1 VLKAKPEGRSVL
13 LIYRPMWFMRSIGQR
28 FLGILDRLQ
37 RAFHRSPPAFRRG
50 AAMLVDALIV
60 IESFAVAL
68 LFRFNGQVPVDF
80 WRLFWP
86 FAAFSAIAFVLLLNG
101 NGVYQSILRYTGI
114 YQGVRVLSATA
125 MAAGGLFIAVFAIG
139 PGGFGIMKEV
149 NPVPLSVPLI
159 GSLLA
164 YVQLVAVRLYP
175 RVFYEMSLREVER
188 RTRTAI
194 VGTGEPGVALA
205 GHIWRTAAGEAQVV
219 GFISDSR
226 AEVGRH
232 IEGATVLGVVDD
244 LQGIIS
250 QHGIDQVIIAKPQAG
265 REEMDWIWRTSIR
278 ASAEVKVMPD
288 LGEFLAEGAIRLR
301 ELQIEDLLGRE
312 PVDIDLEALSDSING
327 KRVLVTGAGGSI
339 GKELSRQI
347 SRLGPAK
354 LVLLDRDES
363 GLYYLNTELRRED
376 FFDAEVFVGDVTHAE
391 RVSFAFETFGP
402 QLVFHAAAYKHVPMM
417 ELQATEAVVNN
428 VLGTLNVARAAGAY
442 GTSKFINVSTDKAV
456 NPVNVMGAT
465 KRLAEMV
472 VKNLSAEYPET
483 IYASVR
489 FGNVLGSRGSV
500 VPTFRQ
506 QIEAGGPVTV
516 THPDMIRYF
525 MTIPEAVSL
534 ILQAGAM
541 ADAYGTYVLE
551 MGRPVA
557 ITDLARKMIEIMG
570 APNVKIRFVGL
581 RPGEKLKEELF
592 EEGEEREATSHPMV
606 FKLSS
611 ENMTPPGDPNFAEL
625 IDAMVFHAR
634 GQETGTSLEY
644 LRRAVPNYS
653 ASDLPEKTESS
664 LDRPL

>member
-1 VLKAKPEGRSVL
+1 
-13 LIYRPMWFMRSIGQR
+13 M
-28 FLGILDRLQ
+28 LDRLQ
-37 RAFHRSPPAFRRG
+37 RTFHRSPPAFRRG

-60 IESFAVAL
+60 MESFAVAL
-68 LFRFNGQVPVDF
+68 LFRFNGDVKSPF
-80 WRLFWP
+80 WGTFWP
-86 FAAFSAIAFVLLLNG
+86 FALFSALAFVLLLNES
-101 NGVYQSILRYTGI
+101 GVYQSILRYTGI

-125 MAAGGLFIAVFAIG
+125 IAAGGLFIAVFAVG
-139 PGGFGIMKEV
+139 PDGLRIMNY
-149 NPVPLSVPLI
+149 NPVPLSVPLM
-159 GSLLA
+159 GSVLA

-175 RVFYEMSLREVER
+175 RVFYELSLREIGR

-205 GHIWRTAAGEAQVV
+205 GHIWRTAAMEAQVV
-219 GFISDSR
+219 GFVSESR

-232 IEGATVLGVVDD
+232 IEGAPVLGVVED
-244 LQGIIS
+244 LEELIS
-250 QHGIDQVIIAKPQAG
+250 RHGIDQVIIATPQAS
-265 REEMDWIWRTSIR
+265 REEMDWIWRTSTR

-288 LGEFLAEGAIRLR
+288 IGEFLAEGAIRLR

-312 PVDIDLEALSDSING
+312 PVDIDLDALSGYING
-327 KRVLVTGAGGSI
+327 NRVLVTGAAGSI

-363 GLYYLNTELRRED
+363 GLYYLNEELHRDD
-376 FFDAEVFVGDVTHAE
+376 FFDAETFVGDVTQPE
-391 RVSFAFETFGP
+391 RISFVFERFRP
-402 QLVFHAAAYKHVPMM
+402 ELVFHAAAYKHVPMM
-417 ELQATEAVVNN
+417 ELQATEAVINN
-428 VLGTLNVARAAGAY
+428 VFGTLNVARAAGAY
-442 GTSKFINVSTDKAV
+442 GAAKFVNVSTDKAV

-465 KRLAEMV
+465 KRLSEMV
-472 VKNLSAEYPET
+472 VKNLAGEYPET
-483 IYASVR
+483 VYTSVR

-541 ADAYGTYVLE
+541 AEGYGTYVLE
-551 MGRPVA
+551 MGRPVK

-570 APNVKIRFVGL
+570 APNVGIKFVGL
-581 RPGEKLKEELF
+581 RPGEKLSEELF
-592 EEGEEREATSHPMV
+592 EEGEEREPTAHGMV
-606 FKLSS
+606 FRLSS
-611 ENMTPPGDPNFAEL
+611 ENMTPPVEGDL
-625 IDAMVFHAR
+625 SDLVDAMVFHAR
-634 GQETGTSLEY
+634 GQEAGKALEL

-653 ASDLPEKTESS
+653 AADLPDPQESR
-664 LDRPL
+664 LDYPQGF

>member
-1 VLKAKPEGRSVL
+1 
-13 LIYRPMWFMRSIGQR
+13 MWFVQR
-28 FLGILDRLQ
+28 MGERLLGRVDRLQ

-60 IESFAVAL
+60 IESFAVTLIVRVA
-68 LFRFNGQVPVDF
+68 GDTASPPF
-80 WRLFWP
+80 WPFFWP
-86 FAAFSAIAFVLLLNG
+86 FAVFSALAFVLLLNA

-125 MAAGGLFIAVFAIG
+125 MAAGGLSLTVICVG
-139 PGGFGIMKEV
+139 PWGFGLMDF
-149 NPVPLSVPLI
+149 NPVPLSVPLM
-159 GSLLA
+159 GSVLA

-175 RVFYEMSLREVER
+175 RVFYEMSLREVGR
-188 RTRTAI
+188 RTRTVI

-205 GHIWRTAAGEAQVV
+205 GHIWRTAASETQVV
-219 GFISDSR
+219 GFVSGSPV
-226 AEVGRH
+226 EVGRH
-232 IEGATVLGVVDD
+232 IEGSPVLGEVED
-244 LQGIIS
+244 LEELIA
-250 QHGIDQVIIAKPQAG
+250 QHGIDQVIIAMPQAS

-288 LGEFLAEGAIRLR
+288 LGEYLAEGAIKLR

-312 PVDIDLEALSDSING
+312 PVDIDLDALSDYINN

-354 LVLLDRDES
+354 LILLDRDES

-376 FFDAEVFVGDVTHAE
+376 FYDTEVFVGDITHSE
-391 RVSFAFETFGP
+391 RVSFAFETFRP

-456 NPVNVMGAT
+456 SPVNVMGAT

-472 VKNLSAEYPET
+472 VRELSLEYPET

-541 ADAYGTYVLE
+541 AESYGTYVLE

-570 APNVKIRFVGL
+570 APNVTIKFVGL
-581 RPGEKLKEELF
+581 RPGEKLKEELS
-592 EEGEEREATSHPMV
+592 EEGEQRDTTAHQMV
-606 FKLSS
+606 FRLSS
-611 ENMTPPGDPNFAEL
+611 ENMSPPGDSNLSEL

-634 GQETGTSLEY
+634 GQEGGRAIQL

-653 ASDLPEKTESS
+653 AADLPEVTESRI
-664 LDRPL
+664 DYPL

>member
-1 VLKAKPEGRSVL
+1 MWL
-13 LIYRPMWFMRSIGQR
+13 LQNIGQR
-28 FLGILDRLQ
+28 LLGTLDRLQ

-60 IESFAVAL
+60 IESFAVVLIVRVA
-68 LFRFNGQVPVDF
+68 GDVETPF
-80 WRLFWP
+80 WPFFWP
-86 FAAFSAIAFVLLLNG
+86 FAVFSALAFVLLLNES
-101 NGVYQSILRYTGI
+101 GVYRSILRYTGI
-114 YQGVRVLSATA
+114 YQGVQVLSATA
-125 MAAGGLFIAVFAIG
+125 IAAGGLFLTVFCVG
-139 PGGFGIMKEV
+139 PAGFGIMQI
-149 NPVPLSVPLI
+149 NPVPLSVPLV
-159 GSLLA
+159 GSVLA

-175 RVFYEMSLREVER
+175 RVFYELSLREVGR
-188 RTRTAI
+188 RTRVAI

-205 GHIWRTAAGEAQVV
+205 GHIWRTAASEAQVV
-219 GFISDSR
+219 GFVSR
-226 AEVGRH
+226 SPVEVGRH
-232 IEGATVLGVVDD
+232 IEGSPVLGVVQD
-244 LQGIIS
+244 LADLIS
-250 QHGIDQVIIAKPQAG
+250 QHGIDQVIIAMPQAG

-288 LGEFLAEGAIRLR
+288 LGEYLAEGAIRLR

-312 PVDIDLEALSDSING
+312 PVDIDLEALSEYING
-327 KRVLVTGAGGSI
+327 KRVLVTGASGSI

-347 SRLGPAK
+347 SRLGPAR
-354 LVLLDRDES
+354 LILLDRDES
-363 GLYYLNTELRRED
+363 GLYYLSQELRRED
-376 FFDAEVFVGDVTHAE
+376 FYDAEVFVGDVTIPE
-391 RVSFAFETFGP
+391 RIGFVFERFRP
-402 QLVFHAAAYKHVPMM
+402 QLVFHAAAYKPVPKM
-417 ELQATEAVVNN
+417 ELQATEAIVNN
-428 VLGTLNVARAAGAY
+428 VFGTLNVARAAGAY
-442 GTSKFINVSTDKAV
+442 GASKFINVSTDKAV

-465 KRLAEMV
+465 KRLAEMLV
-472 VKNLSAEYPET
+472 RSTASEYPET

-506 QIEAGGPVTV
+506 QIEVGGPVTV

-541 ADAYGTYVLE
+541 AEAYGTYVLE

-570 APNVKIRFVGL
+570 APNVKIKFVGL

-592 EEGEEREATSHPMV
+592 EEGEERDSTSHQMV

-611 ENMTPPGDPNFAEL
+611 ENMSPPDDSNLSEL

-634 GQETGTSLEY
+634 SQETEMALEL
-644 LRRAVPNYS
+644 LRRTVPNYS
-653 ASDLPEKTESS
+653 ATDLTEVAESKI
-664 LDRPL
+664 DYPL

>member
-1 VLKAKPEGRSVL
+1 MRIFQRTGERL
-13 LIYRPMWFMRSIGQR
+13 LG
-28 FLGILDRLQ
+28 LVDRLQ
-37 RAFHRSPPAFRRG
+37 RAFHRSPPGFRRG

-60 IESFAVAL
+60 IESFAVVLVVRLSGDAET
-68 LFRFNGQVPVDF
+68 PF
-80 WRLFWP
+80 WPFFWP
-86 FAAFSAIAFVLLLNG
+86 FAVFSALAFVLLLNES
-101 NGVYQSILRYTGI
+101 GVYRSILRYTGI
-114 YQGVRVLSATA
+114 YQGVQVLSATA
-125 MAAGGLFIAVFAIG
+125 LAAGGLFLAVFCLG
-139 PGGFGIMKEV
+139 PYGFGITQG
-149 NPVPLSVPLI
+149 NPAPLSVPLV
-159 GSLLA
+159 GSGLA

-175 RVFYEMSLREVER
+175 RVFYELSLREVGR
-188 RTRTAI
+188 RTRVAI

-205 GHIWRTAAGEAQVV
+205 GHIWRTAAAETQVV
-219 GFISDSR
+219 GFVSDSR
-226 AEVGRH
+226 VEVGRRV
-232 IEGATVLGVVDD
+232 ESAPVLGVVED
-244 LQGIIS
+244 LEELIAQN
-250 QHGIDQVIIAKPQAG
+250 GIDQVIIAMPQAS

-288 LGEFLAEGAIRLR
+288 LGEYLAEGAIKLR
-301 ELQIEDLLGRE
+301 ELLIEDLLGRE
-312 PVDIDLEALSDSING
+312 PVDIDLDALSDYINS

-339 GKELSRQI
+339 GQELSRQI

-376 FFDAEVFVGDVTHAE
+376 FYDTEVFVGDITHSE
-391 RVSFAFETFGP
+391 RVSFAFETFRP

-417 ELQATEAVVNN
+417 EQQATEAIVNN

-456 NPVNVMGAT
+456 SPVNVMGAT

-472 VKNLSAEYPET
+472 VRELSLQYPET

-541 ADAYGTYVLE
+541 AEDYGTYVLE

-570 APNVKIRFVGL
+570 APSVQIKFIGL

-592 EEGEEREATSHPMV
+592 EEGEQRMPTEHPMV
-606 FKLSS
+606 FHLLS
-611 ENMTPPGDPNFAEL
+611 ENMSPPEGSDLLEMV
-625 IDAMVFHAR
+625 DAMVFNAR
-634 GQETGTSLEY
+634 GQEAGKSLEL
-644 LRRAVPNYS
+644 LRQAVPNYS
-653 ASDLPEKTESS
+653 ATDLPETRESGFKY
-664 LDRPL
+664 PPQW

>member
-1 VLKAKPEGRSVL
+1 MWL
-13 LIYRPMWFMRSIGQR
+13 LRRMGERLLR
-28 FLGILDRLQ
+28 AVDRLQ

-60 IESFAVAL
+60 IESFAVTLIVRVSGDAET
-68 LFRFNGQVPVDF
+68 PF
-80 WRLFWP
+80 WPFFWP
-86 FAAFSAIAFVLLLNG
+86 FAVFSALAFVLLLNES
-101 NGVYQSILRYTGI
+101 GVYRSILRYTGI
-114 YQGVRVLSATA
+114 YQGVQVLSATA
-125 MAAGGLFIAVFAIG
+125 IAAGGLFIAVFCVG
-139 PGGFGIMKEV
+139 PFGFGITRV
-149 NPVPLSVPLI
+149 NIVPLS
-159 GSLLA
+159 
-164 YVQLVAVRLYP
+164 VQLVAVRLYP
-175 RVFYEMSLREVER
+175 RVFYEMSLREVGR
-188 RTRTAI
+188 RTRTVI

-205 GHIWRTAAGEAQVV
+205 GHIWRTAASETQVV
-219 GFISDSR
+219 GFVSR
-226 AEVGRH
+226 SPVDVGRH
-232 IEGATVLGVVDD
+232 IEGAPVLGVVED
-244 LQGIIS
+244 LENLIA
-250 QHGIDQVIIAKPQAG
+250 QHGIDQVIIAMPQAS

-288 LGEFLAEGAIRLR
+288 PGEYLAEGAIKLR

-312 PVDIDLEALSDSING
+312 PVDIDLDALSDYING

-354 LVLLDRDES
+354 LILLDRDES

-376 FFDAEVFVGDVTHAE
+376 FYDAEVFVGDVTHAE
-391 RVSFAFETFGP
+391 RVSYAFETFRP

-428 VLGTLNVARAAGAY
+428 VLGTLNVGRAAGAY
-442 GTSKFINVSTDKAV
+442 RTSKFINVSTDKAV
-456 NPVNVMGAT
+456 SPVNGMGAT

-472 VKNLSAEYPET
+472 VRNLSVEYPET
-483 IYASVR
+483 VYASVR

-534 ILQAGAM
+534 ILQAGAV
-541 ADAYGTYVLE
+541 AEGYGTYVLE

-570 APNVKIRFVGL
+570 APNVNMKFVGL
-581 RPGEKLKEELF
+581 RPGEKLKEELS
-592 EEGEEREATSHPMV
+592 EEGEQRDPTAHQMV

-611 ENMTPPGDPNFAEL
+611 ENMSPPDNSNLSEL

-634 GQETGTSLEY
+634 GQEGGKALQL

-653 ASDLPEKTESS
+653 AVDLPEATKSK
-664 LDRPL
+664 LDYPL

>member
-1 VLKAKPEGRSVL
+1 MWL
-13 LIYRPMWFMRSIGQR
+13 LQRIGER
-28 FLGILDRLQ
+28 LLDRVDRLQ

-60 IESFAVAL
+60 IESFAVTLIVRVA
-68 LFRFNGQVPVDF
+68 GDTAGPPF
-80 WRLFWP
+80 WPFFWP
-86 FAAFSAIAFVLLLNG
+86 FAVFSALAFVLLLNA

-125 MAAGGLFIAVFAIG
+125 MAAGGLSLTVICVG
-139 PGGFGIMKEV
+139 PWGFGLMDF
-149 NPVPLSVPLI
+149 NPVPLSVPLM
-159 GSLLA
+159 GSVLA

-175 RVFYEMSLREVER
+175 RVFYEMSLREVGR
-188 RTRTAI
+188 RTRTVI

-205 GHIWRTAAGEAQVV
+205 GHIWRTAASETQVV
-219 GFISDSR
+219 GFVSR
-226 AEVGRH
+226 SPVEVGRH
-232 IEGATVLGVVDD
+232 IEGSPVLGVVED
-244 LQGIIS
+244 LEELIA
-250 QHGIDQVIIAKPQAG
+250 QHGIDQVIIAMPQAS

-278 ASAEVKVMPD
+278 ASAQVKVMPD
-288 LGEFLAEGAIRLR
+288 LGEYLAEGAIKLR

-312 PVDIDLEALSDSING
+312 PVDIDLDALSEYINS

-354 LVLLDRDES
+354 LILLDRDES

-376 FFDAEVFVGDVTHAE
+376 FYDTEVFVGDVTHSE
-391 RVSFAFETFGP
+391 RVSFAFETFRP

-417 ELQATEAVVNN
+417 EQQATEAIVNN

-456 NPVNVMGAT
+456 SPVNVMGAT

-472 VKNLSAEYPET
+472 VRELSLQYPET

-541 ADAYGTYVLE
+541 AEGYGTYVLE

-570 APNVKIRFVGL
+570 APNVSIKFVGL
-581 RPGEKLKEELF
+581 RPGEKLKEELS
-592 EEGEEREATSHPMV
+592 EEGEQRDTTVHPMV
-606 FKLSS
+606 FRLSS
-611 ENMTPPGDPNFAEL
+611 ENMSPPGDSNLSEL

-634 GQETGTSLEY
+634 GQEGGRALQL

-653 ASDLPEKTESS
+653 AADLAEVTESR
-664 LDRPL
+664 LDYPL

>member
-1 VLKAKPEGRSVL
+1 MWL
-13 LIYRPMWFMRSIGQR
+13 LQRIGER
-28 FLGILDRLQ
+28 LLGPVDRLQ

-60 IESFAVAL
+60 MESFAVAL
-68 LFRFNGQVPVDF
+68 LFRFAGEVPGDF
-80 WRLFWP
+80 WRMFWP
-86 FAAFSAIAFVLLLNG
+86 FALFSALAFVLLLNG

-139 PGGFGIMKEV
+139 PWGFGIMKEV
-149 NPVPLSVPLI
+149 NPVPLSVPLM
-159 GSLLA
+159 GSVLA

-175 RVFYEMSLREVER
+175 RVFYEMSLREVGR

-194 VGTGEPGVALA
+194 VGTGEAGVALA
-205 GHIWRTAAGEAQVV
+205 GHIWRTAASEAQVV
-219 GFISDSR
+219 GFVSDSR
-226 AEVGRH
+226 SEVGRH
-232 IEGATVLGVVDD
+232 IEGASVLGVVED
-244 LQGIIS
+244 LEGLIA
-250 QHGIDQVIIAKPQAG
+250 QHGIDQVIIAKPQAS

-288 LGEFLAEGAIRLR
+288 LGEFLAEGAIKLR

-312 PVDIDLEALSDSING
+312 PVDIDLEALSDYING

-339 GKELSRQI
+339 GRELSRQI

-354 LVLLDRDES
+354 LILLDRDES

-376 FFDAEVFVGDVTHAE
+376 FYDTEVFVGDITHSE
-391 RVSFAFETFGP
+391 RVSFAFETFRP

-417 ELQATEAVVNN
+417 ELQATEAVGNN

-442 GTSKFINVSTDKAV
+442 RTSKFINVSTDKAV

-472 VKNLSAEYPET
+472 VKNLSGEYPET
-483 IYASVR
+483 VYASVR

-541 ADAYGTYVLE
+541 AERYGTYVLE

-557 ITDLARKMIEIMG
+557 ITDLAQKMIERMG
-570 APNVKIRFVGL
+570 APNVKIKFVGL

-592 EEGEEREATSHPMV
+592 EEGEEREPTAHQMV
-606 FKLSS
+606 FRLSS
-611 ENMTPPGDPNFAEL
+611 ENMSPPGDSNLSEL
-625 IDAMVFHAR
+625 IDTMVFHAR
-634 GQETGTSLEY
+634 GQEGGMALQF

-653 ASDLPEKTESS
+653 VADMPEVTKSK
-664 LDRPL
+664 LDQHFS

>member
-1 VLKAKPEGRSVL
+1 MWLLKRIGERL
-13 LIYRPMWFMRSIGQR
+13 LGPV
-28 FLGILDRLQ
+28 DRLQ

-60 IESFAVAL
+60 IESFAVTL
-68 LFRFNGQVPVDF
+68 LFRFAGEVPGDF
-80 WRLFWP
+80 WRMFWP
-86 FAAFSAIAFVLLLNG
+86 FALFSALAFVLLLNG

-139 PGGFGIMKEV
+139 PWGFGIMKEV
-149 NPVPLSVPLI
+149 NPVPLSVPLM
-159 GSLLA
+159 GSVLA

-175 RVFYEMSLREVER
+175 RVFYEMSLREVGR
-188 RTRTAI
+188 RTRTVI

-205 GHIWRTAAGEAQVV
+205 GHIWRTAASETQVV
-219 GFISDSR
+219 GFVSR
-226 AEVGRH
+226 SPVEVGRH
-232 IEGATVLGVVDD
+232 IEGSPVLGVVED
-244 LQGIIS
+244 LEELIA
-250 QHGIDQVIIAKPQAG
+250 QHGIDQVIIAMPQAS
-265 REEMDWIWRTSIR
+265 REEMDWIWRNSIR

-288 LGEFLAEGAIRLR
+288 LGEYLAEGAIKLR

-312 PVDIDLEALSDSING
+312 PVDIDLDALSDYINS

-376 FFDAEVFVGDVTHAE
+376 FYDTEVFVGDVTHSE
-391 RVSFAFETFGP
+391 RVSFAFETFRP

-417 ELQATEAVVNN
+417 EQQATEAIVNN

-456 NPVNVMGAT
+456 SPVNVMGAT

-472 VKNLSAEYPET
+472 VKRLSFEYPET

-541 ADAYGTYVLE
+541 AVGYGTYVLE

-570 APNVKIRFVGL
+570 APNVTIKFVGL
-581 RPGEKLKEELF
+581 RPGEKLKEELS
-592 EEGEEREATSHPMV
+592 EEGEQRDTTDHQMV
-606 FKLSS
+606 FRLSS
-611 ENMTPPGDPNFAEL
+611 ENMSPPGDSNLSEL

-634 GQETGTSLEY
+634 GQEGGRALQL

-653 ASDLPEKTESS
+653 AADLPEIAESKI
-664 LDRPL
+664 DYPL